1 MAADDDFDDQQNP
14 HVAEQLPQHNNPQ
27 YIRNIS
33 NILNNNP
40 RPQINDNKQN
50 DMLKQMLA

>member
-1 MAADDDFDDQQNP
+1 MAADDDVDDQQNP
-14 HVAEQLPQHNNPQ
+14 HVAEQLPQH
-27 YIRNIS
+27 
-33 NILNNNP
+33 NNP